1 MYINTLSCS
10 IPWRVYWGC
19 LFPHLLGRIT
29 WIASLMPLISHA
41 THATHSAHAIHTT
54 HSGHSARW
62 AVVVRGRSFS
72 LSSSIWRLH
81 LLIHIILRRRLMVI
95 LWHATIVRA
104 LLHGR
109 IATSWI
115 LFIIRTPLTSEK
127 HFHDQEATENHE
139 HAMNKLF
146 LVAWN
151 SKTELFAA
159 ETSSKASLTI
169 LLLTHFLL
177 ELISLLLKEFALLLE
192 ELFEVLLGFLSIKG
206 LASSGPPSVPRLSI
220 P

>member
-1 MYINTLSCS
+1 
-10 IPWRVYWGC
+10 
-19 LFPHLLGRIT
+19 
-29 WIASLMPLISHA
+29 
-41 THATHSAHAIHTT
+41 
-54 HSGHSARW
+54 
-62 AVVVRGRSFS
+62 
-72 LSSSIWRLH
+72 
-81 LLIHIILRRRLMVI
+81 
-95 LWHATIVRA
+95 
-104 LLHGR
+104 
-109 IATSWI
+109 
-115 LFIIRTPLTSEK
+115 
-127 HFHDQEATENHE
+127 
-139 HAMNKLF
+139 MNKLF

-192 ELFEVLLGFLSIKG
+192 ELFEVLLSFLSIKW